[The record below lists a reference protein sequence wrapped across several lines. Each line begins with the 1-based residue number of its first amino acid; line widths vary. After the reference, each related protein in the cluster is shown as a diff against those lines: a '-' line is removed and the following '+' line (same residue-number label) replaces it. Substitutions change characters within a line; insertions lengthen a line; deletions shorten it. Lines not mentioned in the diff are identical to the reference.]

1 MLVEIFPFMWKI
13 IFINI
18 EFIYILSTLNFGTF
32 FLFSTILFLCQVDH

>member
-32 FLFSTILFLCQVDH
+32 LFSTILFLCQVDH